1 MDRSPHAK
9 RCGSLFAEDFDLPE
23 TAHAPE
29 VIEPVFSASDLAAAR
44 EAAWREG
51 HEAGL
56 LEAAAADAASAKEA
70 MAQIAAQLREEFKAA
85 LIQAEQQAE
94 SIARLLLGSLAAT
107 FPALSARYG
116 NAEARAIARSV
127 LPALAQ
133 EPTITIR
140 AHSDTTAAISREIG
154 KLDPELRTRVETV
167 TSEAMPPGD
176 VRITWRN
183 GSAVRSVDA
192 LWQQVV
198 DVLAPAGLLR
208 VDASVKEMVD
218 GD

>member
-1 MDRSPHAK
+1 
-9 RCGSLFAEDFDLPE
+9 
-23 TAHAPE
+23 
-29 VIEPVFSASDLAAAR
+29 
-44 EAAWREG
+44 
-51 HEAGL
+51 
-56 LEAAAADAASAKEA
+56 
-70 MAQIAAQLREEFKAA
+70 
-85 LIQAEQQAE
+85 
-94 SIARLLLGSLAAT
+94 
-107 FPALSARYG
+107 
-116 NAEARAIARSV
+116 V

-167 TSEAMPPGD
+167 TSEAMPLGD

>member
-1 MDRSPHAK
+1 MDRSPQTK
-9 RCGSLFAEDFDLPE
+9 RCGSLFAEDFDLPQ
-23 TAHAPE
+23 TAPAAE
-29 VIEPVFSASDLAAAR
+29 AVEPVFSASELAAAR
-44 EAAWREG
+44 ESAWCEG

-56 LEAAAADAASAKEA
+56 SEAAAADTASVREA
-70 MAQIAAQLREEFKAA
+70 MAQIVAQLRAESNAVS
-85 LIQAEQQAE
+85 IQAEQQAE

-107 FPALSARYG
+107 FPALSAQYG
-116 NAEARAIARSV
+116 DAEARAIVRSV

-133 EPTITIR
+133 EPMITIR
-140 AHSDTTAAISREIG
+140 ANSDTTAAISREIG
-154 KLDPELRTRVETV
+154 KLDPELSVRIETM
-167 TSEAMPPGD
+167 TSEAMLPGD

-183 GSAVRSVDA
+183 GSAARSVET

-208 VDASVKEMVD
+208 VNARVKEMVD

>member
-9 RCGSLFAEDFDLPE
+9 RYGSLFAEDFDLPE
-23 TAHAPE
+23 TAPAPE
-29 VIEPVFSASDLAAAR
+29 VIEPVFSAGELEAAR

-51 HEAGL
+51 HAAGL
-56 LEAAAADAASAKEA
+56 SEAAAADAASTKEA
-70 MAQIAAQLREEFKAA
+70 MAQIAAQLRAESGAA
-85 LIQAEQQAE
+85 LLQAEQQAE
-94 SIARLLLGSLAAT
+94 SIARLLLTSLAAT

-116 NAEARAIARSV
+116 DGEARAIVRSV

-133 EPTITIR
+133 EPTITVR
-140 AHSDTTAAISREIG
+140 AHSDTTAAISREIRQ
-154 KLDPELRTRVETV
+154 LDPDLRARVETV
-167 TSEAMPPGD
+167 TAEAMRPGD

-192 LWQQVV
+192 LWQQVA

-208 VDASVKEMVD
+208 VDTRVKEMVD